1 MHQTCRVVYA
11 QMNASGVQFTPSR
24 RRGITW
30 YDADLES
37 LSPIV
42 SGLQM

>member
-1 MHQTCRVVYA
+1 
-11 QMNASGVQFTPSR
+11 MNACGVQFTPSR